1 MPSVHL
7 AVMERPTAGARGGLR
22 PATRGAME
30 VLPVGAASEARSRN
44 TLRLV
49 IELANGVS
57 HRAKGLRLVFDA
69 RPLNELKS
77 GDLVVEERHTPREY
91 AAARVFN
98 DERGMMQRPS
108 AGGMRPAH
116 QREENGGTR
125 NGEPQPEAS
134 R

>member
-77 GDLVVEERHTPREY
+77 GDLVVEERHTAREY
-91 AAARVFN
+91 ASARVLN
-98 DERGMMQRPS
+98 DERRVMQAAS
-108 AGGMRPAH
+108 SCDVRPAQ
-116 QREENGGTR
+116 QRKENCGPR
-125 NGEPQPEAS
+125 DREPQREAS